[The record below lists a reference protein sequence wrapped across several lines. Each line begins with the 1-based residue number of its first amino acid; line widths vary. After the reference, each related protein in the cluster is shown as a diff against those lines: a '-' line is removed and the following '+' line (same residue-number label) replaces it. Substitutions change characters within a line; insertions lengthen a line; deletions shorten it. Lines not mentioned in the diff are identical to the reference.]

1 MAFQHLHP
9 GPERYKKA
17 VDVFRRGVV
26 VPGTAQGGE
35 VTMKLEM
42 SA

>member
-1 MAFQHLHP
+1 MAFQPLYP
-9 GPERYKKA
+9 RSERHKKA
-17 VDVFRRGVV
+17 VDVFRRGAV
-26 VPGTAQGGE
+26 VPGTAQGE